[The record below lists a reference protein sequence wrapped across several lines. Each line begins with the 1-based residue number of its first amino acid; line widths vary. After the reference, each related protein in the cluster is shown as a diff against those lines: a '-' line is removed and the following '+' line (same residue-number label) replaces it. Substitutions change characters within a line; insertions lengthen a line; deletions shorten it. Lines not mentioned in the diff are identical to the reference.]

1 MAVKTITITEEAY
14 RKLARLKREHESF
27 TDVINRALG
36 GPSALEL
43 AGLLDSATADKV
55 KSDIR
60 RMRRHIEARMERTRK
75 AMKS

>member
-55 KSDIR
+55 RSDVR
-60 RMRRHIEARMERTRK
+60 RTRRHLEERIVGIRK
-75 AMKS
+75 AMEP

>member
-14 RKLARLKREHESF
+14 RKLARLKRESESF
-27 TDVINRALG
+27 TEVINRVLG

-55 KSDIR
+55 EAKIR
-60 RMRRHIEARMERTRK
+60 KMRRDLDVRVERTRK